1 VPDAAPPAGAPADKR
16 LSEARVLAWMC
27 AIIFVNQL
35 GFGAIVPVLP
45 LYASSFDVSVSAVGA
60 TIAVFGGARFA
71 SAVPAGRL
79 SDHVGRRPTLA
90 LGSLVAVLGNLWSGY
105 AGGFVEFLLARF
117 AAGAG
122 SGIVITIGAVVL
134 ADITTPARRGRMMA
148 LYQGSFLFAVGLGP
162 LPGGLIAERFGLAMP
177 FIANAGAALVVGA
190 IAWFAVPETR
200 EFAAAR
206 DGALAHR
213 PAFGAQVRLMTGKI
227 GFMLV
232 CLVGFTHAVVR
243 TGGLFN
249 VVPLVASG
257 TLGLGAGQIGS
268 GFAAGSLLGLL
279 ATYPSGMVADRYGR
293 KPLIVGAALLTG
305 VSFFGF
311 WLASSFAGF
320 MVACIVWGVAAA
332 VTGAAPAAYAAD
344 NAPPGMNAAAMSTY
358 RALTDA
364 GYVVGPIALGL
375 LADLAG
381 AHVTLAFCALAISGA
396 AIAFARRAPESYRGG

>member
-1 VPDAAPPAGAPADKR
+1 MPDDHRR
-16 LSEARVLAWMC
+16 LGEGRVLAWMC
-27 AIIFVNQL
+27 AVIFVNQL

-45 LYASSFDVSVSAVGA
+45 LYAQSFEVSVSAIGA
-60 TIAVFGGARFA
+60 TIAVFGAARFA
-71 SAVPAGRL
+71 SAMPSGRL
-79 SDHVGRRPTLA
+79 SDHIGRRPTLA

-117 AAGAG
+117 VAGIG
-122 SGIVITIGAVVL
+122 SGVVITIGAVIL
-134 ADITTPARRGRMMA
+134 ADISTPVRRGRMMA

-162 LPGGLIAERFGLAMP
+162 LPGGLIAEHYGLAMP

-200 EFAAAR
+200 GFAALR
-206 DGALAHR
+206 DGAPTHAQA
-213 PAFGAQVRLMTGKI
+213 PAFGAQIRLMMGKI

-249 VVPLVASG
+249 VVPLVASAK
-257 TLGLGAGQIGS
+257 LGLGAGQIGS
-268 GFAAGSLLGLL
+268 GLALGSLLGLL
-279 ATYPSGMVADRYGR
+279 ATYPAGMVADRWGR
-293 KPLIVGAALLTG
+293 KPVIVVAALMTG

-311 WLASSFAGF
+311 WVASAFAGF
-320 MVACIVWGVAAA
+320 LIACIVWGVAAA
-332 VTGAAPAAYAAD
+332 VTGAAPSAYAAD

-364 GYVVGPIALGL
+364 GYVVGPIGLGL
-375 LADLAG
+375 LGDLAG
-381 AHVTLAFCALAISGA
+381 ANVVLIFCAVAISGVA
-396 AIAFARRAPESYRGG
+396 LAFARYAPESYRRG